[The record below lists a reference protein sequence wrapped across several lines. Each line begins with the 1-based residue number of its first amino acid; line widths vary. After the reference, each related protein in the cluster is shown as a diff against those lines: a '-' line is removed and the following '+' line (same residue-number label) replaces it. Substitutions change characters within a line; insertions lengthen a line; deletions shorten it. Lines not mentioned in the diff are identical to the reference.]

1 MPQARV
7 LNGHKAQLAVHEASK
22 ELGATL
28 VSVSRPGSQRPDVAV
43 LFNGVITQFEVKNS
57 TSQTSAVTPF
67 SETVHRGKAAK
78 IDAIIPLMTNGSHAT
93 INEAIECGKLF
104 DRTVGFPGDT
114 HAPSTG
120 RLPLMTVTDVMS
132 LTVIR
137 EFVIERLVEQHNTYL
152 TLHCKHKSQKF
163 HTYWTGIGNNV
174 LGAPEL
180 PPIRMAK
187 LATYGASPDG
197 TMRVALKIN
206 FHAHSG
212 HSMSKDWIPC

>member
-7 LNGHKAQLAVHEASK
+7 LNGHKAQVAVHEASK

-43 LFNGVITQFEVKNS
+43 LFDGAITLFEVKNS

-67 SETVHRGKAAK
+67 SETVHRGKHAK

-93 INEAIECGKLF
+93 INEAIECGKIF
-104 DRTVGFPGDT
+104 DHTVGFPGDRHT
-114 HAPSTG
+114 PSTG
-120 RLPLMTVTDVMS
+120 RLPLMAVTDVMS
-132 LTVIR
+132 LAVVR
-137 EFVIERLVEQHNTYL
+137 EFVIERLTEQHNNYL

-163 HTYWTGIGNNV
+163 HTYWTGIGTNV
-174 LGAPEL
+174 LGAPDL
-180 PPIRMAK
+180 PPIRVAK
-187 LATYGASPDG
+187 LSTYGASPDG

-206 FHAHSG
+206 FHAHPG
-212 HSMSKDWIPC
+212 HSMSKDWIPS